1 MVKQKS
7 TLKAALAVLLALL
20 TITTAVLL
28 AACDTGTLNE
38 DSTPTIRIESDDES
52 ADDTSSRSETKPG
65 YADTPEICD
74 IVNITPDTIF
84 VTGLCQDGATVTI
97 SGGTED
103 VVVESL
109 KGYFV
114 AEIGQINTTTT
125 HLEAVASVEGLED
138 SEPANF
144 RGQYNATAEKR
155 VDGNGVTVGLS
166 SRLFADRGIAEYTGQ
181 TLMTLTQLRDYR
193 EYVDSRVAA
202 LERRS
207 GGSAIS
213 LVYVYIPDY
222 ATIYSEYLPASA
234 VKETTTTRLE
244 QISENLNGSAAVI
257 LDMTD
262 VLLAAKEEG
271 EYPVYNVTDGHL
283 SEYGGYLVYKA
294 ICDVMMKEYPDA
306 AARALSEFDVSYE
319 LKDGGSLVHYLGADK
334 TVIRENAV
342 VLSPKFSLNVG
353 VGGATG
359 INISE
364 VTKYEEG
371 SVEMYTGTE
380 EKNTTERVIFG
391 TGRTNLPSALIYRDD
406 SVLPFYD
413 ILAERFN
420 NVMFAAS
427 GDFTINMADAERYS
441 GGTKALVDYVIII
454 VSESSVDKTFG

>member
-1 MVKQKS
+1 M
-7 TLKAALAVLLALL
+7 
-20 TITTAVLL
+20 
-28 AACDTGTLNE
+28 
-38 DSTPTIRIESDDES
+38 
-52 ADDTSSRSETKPG
+52 
-65 YADTPEICD
+65 
-74 IVNITPDTIF
+74 
-84 VTGLCQDGATVTI
+84 
-97 SGGTED
+97 
-103 VVVESL
+103 
-109 KGYFV
+109 
-114 AEIGQINTTTT
+114 
-125 HLEAVASVEGLED
+125 
-138 SEPANF
+138 
-144 RGQYNATAEKR
+144 
-155 VDGNGVTVGLS
+155 
-166 SRLFADRGIAEYTGQ
+166 
-181 TLMTLTQLRDYR
+181 
-193 EYVDSRVAA
+193 
-202 LERRS
+202 
-207 GGSAIS
+207 
-213 LVYVYIPDY
+213 YVYIPDY

-306 AARALSEFDVSYE
+306 AARALSEFDISYE

-441 GGTKALVDYVIII
+441 GGTKSLVDYVIII
-454 VSESSVDKTFG
+454 VSESNVDKTFG

>member
-109 KGYFV
+109 NGYFV
-114 AEIGQINTTTT
+114 AEIGLINTTTT

-181 TLMTLTQLRDYR
+181 TLMTLTQLREYR

-306 AARALSEFDVSYE
+306 AARALSEFDISYE

-353 VGGATG
+353 V
-359 INISE
+359 
-364 VTKYEEG
+364 
-371 SVEMYTGTE
+371 
-380 EKNTTERVIFG
+380 
-391 TGRTNLPSALIYRDD
+391 
-406 SVLPFYD
+406 
-413 ILAERFN
+413 
-420 NVMFAAS
+420 
-427 GDFTINMADAERYS
+427 
-441 GGTKALVDYVIII
+441 
-454 VSESSVDKTFG
+454 